1 MPGRALFAGVY
12 MTGIFVLSSLSAT
25 EVARMGLPSGLL
37 DLGHVPLFAGLAAVS
52 LWALVG
58 SRWHCAAVALALCA
72 IFAITDEW
80 HQAWVPGRVP
90 ALEDLIADGAGILI
104 GVTLVTV
111 LPESWRGAFTSG
123 ASKARQG
130 GGEE

>member
-12 MTGIFVLSSLSAT
+12 MTAIFVLSSLSAT
-25 EVARMGLPSGLL
+25 EVARLGLPSGLL
-37 DLGHVPLFAGLAAVS
+37 DLGHVPLFAGLAAVT

-58 SRWHCAAVALALCA
+58 SRWHCAAAAMVLCA

-104 GVTLVTV
+104 GVALVTA
-111 LPESWRGAFTSG
+111 LPDGWRGAV
-123 ASKARQG
+123 ASEASEAREG
-130 GGEE
+130 GVEE